1 MRTVKIPGPASRE
14 RRERLGY
21 SYRSDTETVY
31 VMDVSHHSVISQHEA
46 LFSASRAPTRLQ
58 QLRIAASCNYPTTV
72 PVVRNNGLCIL
83 TAAQTVRYLYFKDNY
98 NIRWYSSRNQGCT

>member
-1 MRTVKIPGPASRE
+1 MRTVKIPGE

-58 QLRIAASCNYPTTV
+58 QLRIASCNYPTTV

-98 NIRWYSSRNQGCT
+98 NIRWYSSGNQGCT